1 MQKFSYLNKVE
12 IAKRTCGAKM
22 NLEKMNMLSQKI
34 EGILGTVRTLKD
46 ENAKIKRELST
57 AKAELQDKTL
67 LLDTA
72 KANLVDCKAAL
83 DARANQAN
91 AQQETLNQQ
100 QAEIAALNDKT
111 TMLGQQLIEK
121 DGCIESLNSKVQEL
135 NSNIDMLNGQLN
147 EKVELLS
154 SLNEQVSEK
163 IATVETLMQQLSDKN
178 AEIESLNVQLQAQ
191 NDEIA
196 EAQEK
201 FNQLVATIESEL
213 GSDFA
218 LDQGDAAQEPQK
230 DGTIEEPAEEIQE
243 DAEPIDAFE
252 AQEESTATTENVEE
266 ADENEETVEPEEDTS
281 VSQETA
287 EEDIPTIEVHG
298 ADEKDNDLFASKS
311 EGSQTN
317 FFG

>member
-1 MQKFSYLNKVE
+1 
-12 IAKRTCGAKM
+12 M

-100 QAEIAALNDKT
+100 QAEIASLNEKT

-213 GSDFA
+213 GSDFV
-218 LDQGDAAQEPQK
+218 LDQGE
-230 DGTIEEPAEEIQE
+230 TAEEIQEEAAVEETQE

-252 AQEESTATTENVEE
+252 AQEEPAAETEE
-266 ADENEETVEPEEDTS
+266 AVETEETVEPEEDTS
-281 VSQETA
+281 VSQEST